1 MDVKKLVEEYKQAK
15 EKGEE
20 LPFLTDHDVI
30 QRNHQFLREPSI
42 SVSAEA
48 QQALQL
54 YDSLYKELCVAD
66 LSAYRQGR
74 LGLRWRTQEEVL
86 AGKGDQVCA
95 ALHCSARR
103 LKALE
108 VNFAYTETGERKNA
122 LVQIHLCGKCRHRL
136 RHARRI
142 SQE

>member
-1 MDVKKLVEEYKQAK
+1 MEEYKQAK

-30 QRNHQFLREPSI
+30 QRNHQFLRESSSPAS
-42 SVSAEA
+42 SEA

-66 LSAYRQGR
+66 LAAYRQGR
-74 LGLRWRTQEEVL
+74 IGLRWRTQEEVL

-95 ALHCSARR
+95 NLHCGAQSR
-103 LKALE
+103 KALE
-108 VNFAYTETGERKNA
+108 VNFAYTEMGERKNA
-122 LVQIHLCGKCRHRL
+122 LVQVHLCRKCKHRL
-136 RHARRI
+136 CHARRV
-142 SQE
+142 SQK